1 MMNYEA
7 YKEEIIKML
16 LDEGTASFGVFK
28 GKIKTCYRAKCSE
41 CNFDGVPS
49 CRDAR
54 KDWLRA
60 EYIKKPK
67 LTQRE
72 WHLCKALETG
82 WIARDESGAVFH
94 YNSKPEKVDSI
105 WDLTDKGILTKINE
119 PIFKVEFKFIKW
131 EDEEPWSVEDL
142 LKLEVTE

>member
-49 CRDAR
+49 CRAAR

-60 EYIKKPK
+60 EYIEKPK

-72 WHLCKALETG
+72 WHLCKAIETG
-82 WIARDESGAVFH
+82 WIARNESGLLYRFEEKPNKSGEIWFH
-94 YNSKPEKVDSI
+94 PGIILSLRIVPNCFEFI
-105 WDLTDKGILTKINE
+105 QWQDK
-119 PIFKVEFKFIKW
+119 
-131 EDEEPWSVEDL
+131 EPWSVEDL
-142 LKLEVTE
+142 LKLEVEE